1 VIEELLDLPVSA
13 AEAFG
18 DDPRAAL
25 FPGEEAL
32 VERASPRRRRE
43 FATARHC
50 ARTALARLGR
60 PPSAV
65 LADPDGAPRWPDGIT
80 GSITHCAGY
89 RAAAVAL
96 TGDVVSLG
104 LDAAPNQPL
113 RKPGMLEL
121 IARETE
127 RARLPR
133 LRAAAPGV
141 CWDQLL
147 FSAKES
153 VYKAW
158 YPVARRWLD
167 FDAAEIEFDIRGT
180 FSACLLAD
188 VPPELT
194 AAAGTARCLPGVWT
208 ASAEFLL
215 TAVVARRGVTADAG
229 GGGQR
234 ASGGRGQRTMN
245 DPAMPI

>member
-1 VIEELLDLPVSA
+1 MIEELLRSPVCG

-18 DDPRAAL
+18 DDPRAVL

-32 VERASPRRRRE
+32 IGRASQRRREE
-43 FATARHC
+43 FATARQC
-50 ARTALARLGR
+50 ARTALTRLGK
-60 PPSAV
+60 PPAAV
-65 LADPDGAPRWPDGIT
+65 LADARGAPRWPDGIT

-96 TGDVVSLG
+96 TRDVVSLG
-104 LDAAPNQPL
+104 LDAAPNRPL
-113 RKPGMLEL
+113 RRPDMLDV
-121 IARETE
+121 ITRESE
-127 RARLPR
+127 RARLPA

-167 FDAAEIEFDIRGT
+167 FESADIAFDIRSGT
-180 FSACLLAD
+180 FSARLLAD
-188 VPPELT
+188 VPPALT
-194 AAAGTARCLPGVWT
+194 GATGILHGAWVIGQ
-208 ASAEFLL
+208 EFLL
-215 TAVVARRGVTADAG
+215 TAVVARAR
-229 GGGQR
+229 
-234 ASGGRGQRTMN
+234 RGQGTLTSDTVSGR
-245 DPAMPI
+245 

>member
-1 VIEELLDLPVSA
+1 VIGELLHPPVYG

-18 DDPRAAL
+18 DDPHAAL
-25 FPGEEAL
+25 FPGEEAIIGQ
-32 VERASPRRRRE
+32 APPRRRRE

-50 ARTALARLGR
+50 ARAALARLGR

-65 LADPDGAPRWPDGIT
+65 LADDRGAPRWPDGTT

-96 TGDVVSLG
+96 TRDVVSLG
-104 LDAAPNQPL
+104 LDAAPNRPL
-113 RKPGMLEL
+113 RRPDMLTV
-121 IARETE
+121 IARESE
-127 RARLPR
+127 RLRLAG

-167 FDAAEIEFDIRGT
+167 FECADIEFDLRGT
-180 FSACLLAD
+180 FSARLLAD
-188 VPPELT
+188 VPPALA
-194 AAAGTARCLPGVWT
+194 AAAGAAGSLPGTWS
-208 ASAEFLL
+208 ASGEFLL
-215 TAVVARRGVTADAG
+215 TAVTARRPARRAG
-229 GGGQR
+229 GR
-234 ASGGRGQRTMN
+234 
-245 DPAMPI
+245 